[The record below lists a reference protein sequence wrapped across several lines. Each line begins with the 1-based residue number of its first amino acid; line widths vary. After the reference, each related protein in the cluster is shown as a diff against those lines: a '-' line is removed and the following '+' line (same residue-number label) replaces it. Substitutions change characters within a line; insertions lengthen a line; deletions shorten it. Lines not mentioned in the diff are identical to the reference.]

1 MSRCTGVKGK
11 QTELEFAYS
20 LWSRNG
26 NECRGPL
33 VRLRLQ
39 GIAYEGIV
47 AALDCVGVTDVL
59 HAAAVKELSDKG
71 GSFQMCACH
80 WVDVMTV
87 VGGMGEAHKNPV
99 WTTLKTSLFV
109 MVSKA
114 ADWDWRELD
123 NRFTSF
129 HQAKLAGK

>member
-1 MSRCTGVKGK
+1 MSRCTGVEGK

-20 LWSRNG
+20 LWSRTG

-33 VRLRLQ
+33 VKLGLQ
-39 GIAYEGIV
+39 GIAYRGIV

-59 HAAAVKELSDKG
+59 RAAAKELSDEG

-80 WVDVMTV
+80 WYDVMMV
-87 VGGMGEAHKNPV
+87 VGGMAEAHNNPV
-99 WTTLKTSLFV
+99 WAQLKDSLFV
-109 MVSKA
+109 MISRA
-114 ADWDWRELD
+114 AGWDYREVA

-129 HQAKLAGK
+129 HQAKAGK